1 MDSLRSD
8 GASSAVG
15 PTPKGERV
23 NISKDQILQFLR
35 DRGQGDKADQASSE
49 LPDQVDTDQHSDLLS
64 KFGIDPQ
71 QLLGQLGSKL
81 GNIF

>member
-1 MDSLRSD
+1 M
-8 GASSAVG
+8 
-15 PTPKGERV
+15 PKGERV
-23 NISKDQILQFLR
+23 NISKDQILQLLR

>member
-1 MDSLRSD
+1 M
-8 GASSAVG
+8 
-15 PTPKGERV
+15 

-35 DRGQGDKADQASSE
+35 DRVQGDKADQASSE